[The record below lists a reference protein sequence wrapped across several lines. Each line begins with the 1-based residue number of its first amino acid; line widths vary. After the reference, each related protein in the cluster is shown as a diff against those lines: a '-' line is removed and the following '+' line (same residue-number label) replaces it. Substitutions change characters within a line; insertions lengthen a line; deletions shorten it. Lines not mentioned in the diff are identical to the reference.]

1 MFLILFLACWSFALS
16 DEKVTHEEWTKMR
29 YLRPKPVHDFIDD
42 PNEEF
47 HPHHPHHSHH
57 SHHPHQH
64 HHHHHPLQDDLESI
78 MVNGEKMLVVNE
90 NNGNEKMIHDN
101 IQTIKEGTK
110 KKTKLGAGHRIAG
123 LPVVFATG
131 SKRSSSQDDCPC
143 RSSSAAQTVMVPSS
157 DGEKTKNMV
166 RVIIEMPE
174 HISTKN
180 PDEIGRYA
188 ASQMKKLSINKKEKQ
203 GIKDKTKS
211 QHINNEAN
219 YGYLLGKKFIPVKR
233 VVVKPKPDS
242 NRDDKIQFYAEEVSP
257 STEQEFNPISDKTIN
272 GFDRYKKIIRV
283 YRDYKL

>member
-29 YLRPKPVHDFIDD
+29 YLRPKPVHDFIDSS
-42 PNEEF
+42 NEEF
-47 HPHHPHHSHH
+47 HPHLHPPHHHRY
-57 SHHPHQH
+57 H
-64 HHHHHPLQDDLESI
+64 HHHHHPFQDDLESI
-78 MVNGEKMLVVNE
+78 MVNGEKMLVVDE
-90 NNGNEKMIHDN
+90 NNGNEKVIHNN
-101 IQTIKEGTK
+101 IQTIKEDT

-131 SKRSSSQDDCPC
+131 SKRSSSRDDCPC

-157 DGEKTKNMV
+157 DRDKTKNMV

-174 HISTKN
+174 HISSKS

-233 VVVKPKPDS
+233 IVVKPKPGS
-242 NRDDKIQFYAEEVSP
+242 NRNDKIQFYAEELSP
-257 STEQEFNPISDKTIN
+257 STEQESNPISDKTIN
-272 GFDRYKKIIRV
+272 GFDKYKKIVRV

>member
-29 YLRPKPVHDFIDD
+29 YLRPKPVHDFIDGS
-42 PNEEF
+42 NEEF
-47 HPHHPHHSHH
+47 HPHLHPPHHRHH
-57 SHHPHQH
+57 H
-64 HHHHHPLQDDLESI
+64 HHHHHPFQDDLESI
-78 MVNGEKMLVVNE
+78 MVNGEKMLVVDE
-90 NNGNEKMIHDN
+90 NNGNEKVIHNN
-101 IQTIKEGTK
+101 IQTIKEDT

-131 SKRSSSQDDCPC
+131 SKRSSSRDDCPC

-157 DGEKTKNMV
+157 DRDRTKNMV

-203 GIKDKTKS
+203 GIKGKTKN
-211 QHINNEAN
+211 QNINNEAN
-219 YGYLLGKKFIPVKR
+219 YGYLLGEKFIPVKR
-233 VVVKPKPDS
+233 IVVKPKPGS
-242 NRDDKIQFYAEEVSP
+242 NQDDKIQFYAEELSP

-272 GFDRYKKIIRV
+272 GFDKYKKIIRV